1 MINRSLMIYTMMV
14 YLLIW
19 FGGALI
25 GIKFFGMD
33 AVTAL
38 GIGTAGGV
46 FVGSFKDAWQFVW
59 RQASPREKKLDST
72 PNPPEVK

>member
-1 MINRSLMIYTMMV
+1 MINRSLMIYAMMI

-19 FGGALI
+19 FGGALV
-25 GIKFFGMD
+25 GIKFFGVD

-46 FVGSFKDAWQFVW
+46 FVASFKDAWQFIW
-59 RQASPREKKLDST
+59 RRSSPQEKQVNTT
-72 PNPPEVK
+72 PPGESKP